1 MFFFFFFR
9 ASGLRL
15 RVLKDFWVQGAMD
28 LGFRGRGAEGNLGRF
43 SEKGEPPEILGCP

>member
-1 MFFFFFFR
+1 MLFFR

-15 RVLKDFWVQGAMD
+15 RVLTDFRVQGAMD
-28 LGFRGRGAEGNLGRF
+28 LGFRGRGAEGNRF